1 MPFPAYQLQQLAGYF
16 VVRKGASTRPSLREI
31 EVRTPLPCFAAHGG
45 VCGTWRFCVWCPFS
59 EGMKHDQA

>member
-45 VCGTWRFCVWCPFS
+45 VYGTWRVVCGVHFPGV
-59 EGMKHDQA
+59 KHDQA